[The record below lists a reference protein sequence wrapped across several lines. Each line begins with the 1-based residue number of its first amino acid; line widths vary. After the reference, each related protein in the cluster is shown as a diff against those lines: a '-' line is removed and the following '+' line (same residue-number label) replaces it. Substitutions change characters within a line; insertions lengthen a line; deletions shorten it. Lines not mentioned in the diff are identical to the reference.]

1 MEKEKYGEAGDF
13 VLEEIFLPSLGGRE
27 AHLDG
32 YVWIV
37 GNSGIES
44 EKKTYYKVEMRDSS
58 FSTINISKKFG
69 ELDAAYS
76 YAAKLLSETMSA
88 TELIRRIK

>member
-44 EKKTYYKVEMRDSS
+44 EKKTYYKVEMRDTSA
-58 FSTINISKKFG
+58 TINICKKFW